1 MSVMFKD
8 KQLILVFL
16 DMVEGFVSLEKYLR
30 RLGTLQAPFIGVDP
44 LGIFEVGGDLS
55 GMFQFVGNDSVEIIL
70 RKQLLGDALNKKE
83 GLVSP

>member
-1 MSVMFKD
+1 MTLRGCFERIT
-8 KQLILVFL
+8 LRGRGCFL
-16 DMVEGFVSLEKYLR
+16 FEKVLR
-30 RLGTLQAPFIGVDP
+30 RLGVLQTPSVGVDP